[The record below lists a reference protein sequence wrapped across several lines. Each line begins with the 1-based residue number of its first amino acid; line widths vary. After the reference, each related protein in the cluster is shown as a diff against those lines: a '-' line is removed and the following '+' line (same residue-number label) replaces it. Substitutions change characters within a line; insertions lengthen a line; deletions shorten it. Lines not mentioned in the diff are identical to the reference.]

1 MKFLPKII
9 LCTCAFIIKSTP
21 QEAIDLSELKPPSS
35 PALTILDLQPDE
47 IARPKT
53 YEALEASLLNSFL
66 QESNFN
72 LSNNLAIEF
81 TPYWLVPH
89 PNLTFEKYINPS
101 IEENI
106 LYSSSISISTI
117 RFNNGIDTN
126 IISTNI
132 GIGYRT
138 MIFNG
143 EPLNRNKDLIESV
156 ELITLNQSLF
166 VDSYNIVPY
175 YSYICKNI
183 SELIDSISNNVEL
196 FWNSKSPEE
205 IQDRM
210 NIVNEIII
218 PYLKTKTEI
227 DYETGNEIILQEL
240 LDILS
245 ELNEY
250 KIIKDAASELENAN
264 KDNIG
269 FFLEFAGAFVLDFP
283 SSTFQYSKIPKWGI
297 WLTPTYRLRDQSFEF
312 VGLMRFIKN
321 EIPSQ
326 FSDNYDFG
334 AKINYQLGKFS
345 LSAECIGRYQTA
357 TIFQETV
364 SDTTATQKINSND
377 LKAVINVNYKIANNL
392 ILSYSFGQGFAL
404 NTEFNNNLIS
414 VFSLNFG
421 IGGPT
426 TNSLKLE

>member
-1 MKFLPKII
+1 MKFFPKLI
-9 LCTCAFIIKSTP
+9 LCVCFFIFKGTP
-21 QEAIDLSELKPPSS
+21 QEAIDLSELKPPSF
-35 PALTILDLQPDE
+35 PALTILGLQPDE

-81 TPYWLVPH
+81 TPYWLIPH

-101 IEENI
+101 IRDNI

-117 RFNNGIDTN
+117 RINNNIDTN

-143 EPLNRNKDLIESV
+143 QPLKRNKDLIESIK
-156 ELITLNQSLF
+156 LITLNQSFF

-175 YSYICKNI
+175 YSFICKNI

-196 FWNSKSPEE
+196 FWNDKSPQE

-218 PYLKTKTEI
+218 PYLKNKTEF

-240 LDILS
+240 PDILS
-245 ELNEY
+245 ELKEY
-250 KIIKDAASELENAN
+250 NIIKDAASELENAN
-264 KDNIG
+264 KDNVG

-297 WLTPTYRLRDQSFEF
+297 WLTPTYRLEDQSFEF

-321 EIPSQ
+321 EIPSL

-345 LSAECIGRYQTA
+345 MSAECIGRYQTA

-364 SDTTATQKINSND
+364 NDTTTTQKINSND
-377 LKAVINVNYKIANNL
+377 LKAVINVNYKIADNL
-392 ILSYSFGQGFAL
+392 ILSYSFGQGFDL
-404 NTEFNNNLIS
+404 DSEFNNNLIS

-426 TNSLKLE
+426 TNSLKLK